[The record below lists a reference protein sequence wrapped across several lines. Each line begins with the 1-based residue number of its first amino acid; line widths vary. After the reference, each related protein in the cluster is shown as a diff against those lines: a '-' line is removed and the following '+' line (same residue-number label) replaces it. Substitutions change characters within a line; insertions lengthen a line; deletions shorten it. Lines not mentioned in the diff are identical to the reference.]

1 MGMNDVPRC
10 QHVKVNGVQCGS
22 PALRRRRFCYFH
34 ENYRQ
39 TQARLM
45 ADQSE
50 VRISN
55 FPLLEDANSIQVAV
69 MHVIH
74 LLVSGRMDTKVA
86 GLTLYALQTASANMK
101 RVSFEVGKAT
111 DVVIDQDTLDLTC
124 INGPQWFDRDFQ
136 EIGKK
141 TTQETTN
148 QEKREAL
155 PDAKP
160 ATKAEEFRL
169 AEDLRIA
176 ERAKL
181 RKKPDPIKDTPD
193 LDDSLAGILLR
204 RLGIIP
210 GNGTTEDEVEEA
222 REEARE
228 HARENAREDQ
238 PATEMLGA
246 E

>member
-1 MGMNDVPRC
+1 
-10 QHVKVNGVQCGS
+10 
-22 PALRRRRFCYFH
+22 
-34 ENYRQ
+34 
-39 TQARLM
+39 M
-45 ADQSE
+45 ADQSN

-124 INGPQWFDRDFQ
+124 INGPQWFDRDFKIT
-136 EIGKK
+136 EDKP
-141 TTQETTN
+141 TEETNEEETCEETTSK
-148 QEKREAL
+148 EKTEASA
-155 PDAKP
+155 DAKP

-169 AEDLRIA
+169 AEDLRLA

-193 LDDSLAGILLR
+193 LDDSLAGILLQ

-210 GNGTTEDEVEEA
+210 GNGNNEDEVEE
-222 REEARE
+222 EE
-228 HARENAREDQ
+228 EDE
-238 PATEMLGA
+238 PVSEMLGA